1 MIAALGIA
9 RRVLCPVSWVWA
21 FWVLVAGGGSVA
33 QAFEAGTEP
42 GGRPAV
48 VAKSFLVAA
57 GSPLAANAGADIIR
71 LGGTAA
77 DAAVA
82 VQMVLGLV
90 EPQSSGVGGGAF
102 LLHYDHTASELTAFD
117 GRETAPAG
125 VTPGLFLDAAG
136 QPVTFYDAVIGGR
149 SVGVPGVLRLLETVH
164 QRYGKLPWAKL
175 LQPAITLAEQGFA
188 VSPRLAAAIAADRE
202 RLNRDPVARAYFFAA
217 DGQPLAAGTLLKN
230 PAYAETLRK
239 IAIGGADVFYTGA
252 IAKDIVAKVHDFTAN
267 PGTLNE
273 SDLKGYQAKQREP
286 LCQAYRA
293 YEVCGFPPPASG
305 GTTVG
310 EILGLLGHFDLSH
323 LRPLSLD
330 AVHLFAEA
338 SKLAYSDREVYLA
351 DPDIRAIPA
360 VGLIDTLYLMV
371 RAQLINPDQALPTPV
386 RAGNPPWRDALNLA
400 PGQADEFPSTSQ
412 ISIVDRGGN
421 MLTLTTSIED
431 EFGSRL
437 MVDGF
442 LLNNELTDFS
452 FRPADQRP
460 EVQPARRHEA
470 DGFVKHVT
478 VAEAADQLDFPDH
491 QLIRRQWHILGAQR
505 ADLHDGSPRPHQV
518 ERLPQG
524 RARSRRLKD
533 DIKPV
538 AREVFH
544 LLHQSAGR
552 RVQCHIG
559 PEVQGRLSAGGHEV
573 TQRHGRGAEGAGRHS
588 QQQPDRAGAE
598 HEHPFAG
605 HATGALHRVQRHGK
619 RFHHRARAIVHFRG
633 QLVALVGPNSD
644 VFGERPIGRRGGA
657 RTAEH
662 DGSATEIGATALAIL
677 TNAAGPGRIHRHSR
691 AYRRPGYALAHGHDV
706 GRQLMPENE
715 RTRRHERSAVAMFE
729 VVRVRAADA
738 STPRAQ
744 QHQAGCQA
752 GHRAGLDA
760 DVLCAVKHGGQHGFV
775 HGCSVGLR

>member
-452 FRPADQRP
+452 FRPEVNGRLVANRVEPGKRP
-460 EVQPARRHEA
+460 RSAMSPTVVKDDNGQPVLVVGSPGGPRIIEYVAETLLGVLDWGLDIQAAINLPHVVNRNGVTELEQGTSVAALKPALEARGH
-470 DGFVKHVT
+470 T
-478 VAEAADQLDFPDH
+478 VAVVELPSGLQGI
-491 QLIRRQWHILGAQR
+491 QIG
-505 ADLHDGSPRPHQV
+505 DG
-518 ERLPQG
+518 
-524 RARSRRLKD
+524 
-533 DIKPV
+533 
-538 AREVFH
+538 H
-544 LLHQSAGR
+544 L
-552 RVQCHIG
+552 
-559 PEVQGRLSAGGHEV
+559 
-573 TQRHGRGAEGAGRHS
+573 T
-588 QQQPDRAGAE
+588 
-598 HEHPFAG
+598 
-605 HATGALHRVQRHGK
+605 
-619 RFHHRARAIVHFRG
+619 
-633 QLVALVGPNSD
+633 
-644 VFGERPIGRRGGA
+644 GGA
-657 RTAEH
+657 
-662 DGSATEIGATALAIL
+662 D
-677 TNAAGPGRIHRHSR
+677 P
-691 AYRRPGYALAHGHDV
+691 RREGVAV
-706 GRQLMPENE
+706 GE
-715 RTRRHERSAVAMFE
+715 
-729 VVRVRAADA
+729 
-738 STPRAQ
+738 
-744 QHQAGCQA
+744 
-752 GHRAGLDA
+752 
-760 DVLCAVKHGGQHGFV
+760 
-775 HGCSVGLR
+775 